1 MAKKM
6 TIVEQYEAIMA
17 KCEGVLSETELAFLK
32 ERAELHAKKNAS
44 RKPTKD
50 QLANENIK
58 DDILAL
64 MEKGKTYT
72 VTDVQKALGLESN
85 QKAELVTLLNLKH
98 FKHYWFSFFI
108 AFNAFLRDFGTG
120 IPAGCARSGHR

>member
-44 RKPTKD
+44 RKPSKVQTENEGYKEEILDFLNEGGSYTIAELIKAIPSLNEFSTSKVSALVRQLKD
-50 QLANENIK
+50 NDLVLRTEV
-58 DDILAL
+58 
-64 MEKGKTYT
+64 KGKAYFA
-72 VTDVQKALGLESN
+72 KA
-85 QKAELVTLLNLKH
+85 
-98 FKHYWFSFFI
+98 
-108 AFNAFLRDFGTG
+108 
-120 IPAGCARSGHR
+120 

>member
-44 RKPTKD
+44 RKPSKAQTENEGYKEEILD
-50 QLANENIK
+50 FLNEGGKYTIGELIKAIPSLNEFSTSKVSALVRQLKEDNLVLRTEV
-58 DDILAL
+58 
-64 MEKGKTYT
+64 KGKAYFT
-72 VTDVQKALGLESN
+72 KA
-85 QKAELVTLLNLKH
+85 
-98 FKHYWFSFFI
+98 
-108 AFNAFLRDFGTG
+108 
-120 IPAGCARSGHR
+120 